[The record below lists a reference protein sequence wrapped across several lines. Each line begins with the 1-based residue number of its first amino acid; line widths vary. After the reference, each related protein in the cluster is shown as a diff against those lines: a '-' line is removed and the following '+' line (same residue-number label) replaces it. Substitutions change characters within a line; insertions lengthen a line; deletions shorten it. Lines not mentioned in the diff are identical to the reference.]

1 MESYTEFM
9 NWKIHHYWHLL
20 FTNLF
25 TYPLN
30 LSDNHN
36 EIFFCKNWGLILKFI
51 WKYKS
56 PIIAKIIVE
65 KNKFERAILSD
76 LDSF

>member
-36 EIFFCKNWGLILKFI
+36 EIFFLQKLRVDSKIYMEI
-51 WKYKS
+51 QKS
-56 PIIAKIIVE
+56 YH
-65 KNKFERAILSD
+65 S
-76 LDSF
+76 